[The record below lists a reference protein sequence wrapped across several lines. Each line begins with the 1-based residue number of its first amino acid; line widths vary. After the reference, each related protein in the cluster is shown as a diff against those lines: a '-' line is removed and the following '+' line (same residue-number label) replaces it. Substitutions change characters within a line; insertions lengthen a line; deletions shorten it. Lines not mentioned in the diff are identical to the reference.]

1 MQDLNLHELFKLKP
15 IKKDK
20 EQTHRLTQPQENWHF
35 GLKKEKPC
43 NIQKNREIKMSND
56 KKPPLGSRIRSM
68 LIVYEL
74 FGEYYSESQRRS
86 ALGIMANLLKEVDEN
101 GV

>member
-1 MQDLNLHELFKLKP
+1 
-15 IKKDK
+15 
-20 EQTHRLTQPQENWHF
+20 
-35 GLKKEKPC
+35 
-43 NIQKNREIKMSND
+43 MSDN

-86 ALGIMANLLKEVDEN
+86 ALGIMANLLKEVDAN
-101 GV
+101 DAV